1 MDDGDG
7 PRVERGLTAG
17 EAGPRPARQGS
28 AAEVLQRVRDAIDAA
43 SGRDEILRRAVR
55 ALSEGRARYTWTGIY
70 LLEGETLV
78 LHNQVGLPTPH
89 LKIPIDRGIC
99 GLAARQRKTVVV
111 PDVGKDPR
119 YLACSLKTQSEI
131 VVPIFK
137 SGEVVGEIDVDS
149 DLPDAFDQEDR
160 RLLEETA
167 LLIGAAI

>member
-1 MDDGDG
+1 MEDRG
-7 PRVERGLTAG
+7 PGVERGRRRTGGTGPPPTGPGDAG
-17 EAGPRPARQGS
+17 AVLERVREAIRS
-28 AAEVLQRVRDAIDAA
+28 AAD
-43 SGRDEILRRAVR
+43 RDELLRRAVR
-55 ALSEGRARYTWTGIY
+55 VLSEGMARYTWTGIY

-89 LKIPIDRGIC
+89 ETIPIGQGIC

-119 YLACSLKTQSEI
+119 YLACSLKTRSEI

-137 SGEVVGEIDVDS
+137 NGEVVGEIDVDS
-149 DLPDAFDQEDR
+149 DLLDAFDEEDR

-167 LLIGAAI
+167 RMIGEAL

>member
-7 PRVERGLTAG
+7 PLLERGPG
-17 EAGPRPARQGS
+17 EAGLRPAGQGS
-28 AAEVLQRVRDAIDAA
+28 VAEVLQKVREAIDSA
-43 SGRDEILRRAVR
+43 SGRDEVLRRAVR
-55 ALSEGRARYTWTGIY
+55 AISEGRARYTWTGIY

-78 LHNQVGLPTPH
+78 LQNQVGLPTPH
-89 LKIPIDRGIC
+89 LRIPIGQGIC

-160 RLLEETA
+160 HLLEEAA